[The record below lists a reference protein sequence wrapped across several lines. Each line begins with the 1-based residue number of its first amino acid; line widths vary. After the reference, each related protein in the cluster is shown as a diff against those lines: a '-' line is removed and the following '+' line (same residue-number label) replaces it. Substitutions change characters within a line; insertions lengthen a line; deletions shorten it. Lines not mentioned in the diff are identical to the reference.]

1 MDEMD
6 DVVVLTD
13 ENGQQREFSIVD
25 VIEVD
30 GREYAILVPTD
41 EQESDEDAD
50 EAVILRI
57 DHDEDDNEVL
67 VDIEDDEEWEHV
79 AEAWEKMLDEEE
91 EEDLDDDWEEEED
104 EDSDED
110 DED

>member
-1 MDEMD
+1 MD
-6 DVVVLTD
+6 DVIVLTD
-13 ENGQQREFSIVD
+13 EDGQEREFSIVD

-41 EQESDEDAD
+41 ETHDDDDAD

-67 VDIEDDEEWEHV
+67 VDIEDDEEWERV
-79 AEAWEKMLDEEE
+79 AEAWEQMLDEEE
-91 EEDLDDDWEEEED
+91 DEDMDDDDWEEDESEDDEED
-104 EDSDED
+104 E
-110 DED
+110 